1 MKNLKIYTVIIVN
14 LFLLSSCELSE
25 IDNYDGPNA
34 TINGGIY
41 DYETG
46 ELVQQ
51 DIINGM
57 QLEYTEHGFDNP
69 QIQYMVVKND
79 GTYRN
84 NLMFAGEYTIR
95 PVRGNFVPMESEEIT
110 VMGNTVKNFSVQP
123 YIRIHDASIEKEGN
137 KIIAR
142 FRLEQTVSNDVSR
155 IALFAHAEPNVGS
168 TLNTVSAGININGV
182 TNDVQEYS
190 LEINLEGNAALVAGG
205 QYYFR
210 IGALIN
216 APEARYNYAPA
227 VRITI

>member
-1 MKNLKIYTVIIVN
+1 MKKLRIYTIILIH
-14 LFLLSSCELSE
+14 LFLLSSCELSD

-41 DYETG
+41 DHETG

-51 DIINGM
+51 DIVNGM

-84 NLMFAGEYTIR
+84 NLMFAGVYTIR
-95 PVRGNFVPMESEEIT
+95 PVRGNFVPVESEEIT
-110 VMGNTVKNFSVQP
+110 VIDNTVKDFKVQP
-123 YIRIHDASIEKEGN
+123 YIRIHDASIQKEGN
-137 KIIAR
+137 KIVAR
-142 FRLEQTVSNDVSR
+142 FRLEQTVTNNVSR
-155 IALFAHAEPNVGS
+155 IALFAHEEPNVGS
-168 TLNTVSAGININGV
+168 TLNTFSAGIDINGV
-182 TNDVQEYS
+182 IDDAQEYS
-190 LEINLEGNAALVAGG
+190 LEINLDGNAALVAGQ

-210 IGALIN
+210 IGALIA

-227 VRITI
+227 IRITI